1 MRFYEPE
8 TRINL
13 NMSSPKN
20 IKYFDNL
27 KKKNKELLQRLVPI
41 SNFSKDNTLSY
52 EKSIKS
58 PRYKYLQ

>member
-1 MRFYEPE
+1 
-8 TRINL
+8 
-13 NMSSPKN
+13 MSSPKN